1 MAKILKLAAVLFVI
15 TAITGLIL
23 GGVYTMTLEPISSAK
38 EKEKTITR

>member
-15 TAITGLIL
+15 TAVTGLIL

-38 EKEKTITR
+38 EKGFTR